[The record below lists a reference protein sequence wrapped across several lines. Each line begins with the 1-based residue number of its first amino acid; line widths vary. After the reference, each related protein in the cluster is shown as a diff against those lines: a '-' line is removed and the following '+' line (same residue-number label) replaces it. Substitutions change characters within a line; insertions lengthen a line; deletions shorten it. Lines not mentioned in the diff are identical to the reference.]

1 MNQSKKTGMALCCVL
16 TLFLCCSFNAAQ
28 AARIDGIVPDAG
40 FEFAVV
46 LQGQS
51 TGSISTTASTPF
63 DMLNVALVSI
73 GNSALSANLN
83 MTSSQLGMWWISMVS
98 VGRQVDVD
106 FVYGFA
112 PMGGSPAQVAVDPI
126 FGFAWVSG
134 GVISAVPVSAEEPLE
149 YSIIVT
155 GQAQ

>member
-16 TLFLCCSFNAAQ
+16 TLFLCCSVNAAQ
-28 AARIDGIVPDAG
+28 AARIDGITPDAG
-40 FEFAVV
+40 YEFAIV

-112 PMGGSPAQVAVDPI
+112 PMGGSPAQVAVDPL
-126 FGFAWVSG
+126 FGFAWVTG
-134 GVISAVPVSAEEPLE
+134 GIISAVPVSAEEPLE

>member
-16 TLFLCCSFNAAQ
+16 TLFLCCSVNAAQ
-28 AARIDGIVPDAG
+28 AARINGITPDAG
-40 FEFAVV
+40 YEFAIV

-73 GNSALSANLN
+73 GNSGLSANLN

-112 PMGGSPAQVAVDPI
+112 PMGGSPAQVAVDPL
-126 FGFAWVSG
+126 FGFAWVTG
-134 GVISAVPVSAEEPLE
+134 GIISAVPVSAEEPLE

>member
-1 MNQSKKTGMALCCVL
+1 MNQNRKTGLALCFAL
-16 TLFLCCSFNAAQ
+16 TLVMCCAVNAAQ
-28 AARIDGIVPDAG
+28 AARIGEITPDAG
-40 FEFAVV
+40 YEFAIV

-63 DMLNVALVSI
+63 DMLNVALVSV

-83 MTSSQLGMWWISMVS
+83 MTSSQLGVWWISMVS
-98 VGRQVDVD
+98 VGRKVDVD

-112 PMGGSPAQVAVDPI
+112 PIEGSSAQVAVDPT
-126 FGFAWVSG
+126 FGFAWVTG
-134 GVISAVPVSAEEPLE
+134 GIISAVPVSAEEPLE

>member
-1 MNQSKKTGMALCCVL
+1 MNQSKKTGMDICCVL
-16 TLFLCCSFNAAQ
+16 TLFLCCSVNAAQ
-28 AARIDGIVPDAG
+28 AARINGITPDAG
-40 FEFAVV
+40 YEFAIV

-73 GNSALSANLN
+73 GNSGLSANLN

-112 PMGGSPAQVAVDPI
+112 PMGGSPAQVAVDPL
-126 FGFAWVSG
+126 FGFAWVTG
-134 GVISAVPVSAEEPLE
+134 GIISAVPVSAEEPLK

>member
-16 TLFLCCSFNAAQ
+16 TLFLCCSVNAAQ
-28 AARIDGIVPDAG
+28 AARINGITPDAG
-40 FEFAVV
+40 YEFAIV
-46 LQGQS
+46 LPGQS

-63 DMLNVALVSI
+63 DMLNVALVSV

-83 MTSSQLGMWWISMVS
+83 MTSSQLGVWWISMVS
-98 VGRQVDVD
+98 VGRKVDVD

-112 PMGGSPAQVAVDPI
+112 PIGGYSAQVAVDPI
-126 FGFAWVSG
+126 FGFAWVTG
-134 GVISAVPVSAEEPLE
+134 GIISAVPVSAEEPLE

>member
-16 TLFLCCSFNAAQ
+16 TLFLCCSVNAAQ
-28 AARIDGIVPDAG
+28 AARIDGITPDAG
-40 FEFAVV
+40 YEFAIV

-126 FGFAWVSG
+126 FGFAWVTG
-134 GVISAVPVSAEEPLE
+134 GIISAVPVSAEEPLE

>member
-16 TLFLCCSFNAAQ
+16 TLFLRRSVNAAQ
-28 AARIDGIVPDAG
+28 AARIDGITPDAG
-40 FEFAVV
+40 YEFAIV

-126 FGFAWVSG
+126 FGFAWVTG
-134 GVISAVPVSAEEPLE
+134 GIISAVPVSAEEPLE

>member
-16 TLFLCCSFNAAQ
+16 TLFLCCSVNAAQ
-28 AARIDGIVPDAG
+28 AARIDGITPDAG

-73 GNSALSANLN
+73 GNSGLSANLN

-112 PMGGSPAQVAVDPI
+112 PMGGSPAQVAVDPL
-126 FGFAWVSG
+126 FGFAWVTG
-134 GVISAVPVSAEEPLE
+134 GIISAVPVSAEEPLE